1 MKEVTC
7 EWLYLMLPLYERENF
22 TRRKDESYQRL
33 LKLGRKKQPRAGPS
47 SVKTSAGQMAGPC
60 HIICLNI

>member
-33 LKLGRKKQPRAGPS
+33 LKLGKK
-47 SVKTSAGQMAGPC
+47 K
-60 HIICLNI
+60 